1 MIQRLLTLCFSLL
14 FISASGQWNP
24 FRFAFISDTHIGSPN
39 GTAEED
45 LRRTVADINRMDD
58 IAFVVLTGDITELG
72 TDEEIAL
79 AKRILDSLDVPWYII
94 PGNHDTGWSES
105 GGVTFSR
112 VFGYDRFHFEHNGI
126 VFIGCASGPYV
137 RMSDGHIPRDAV
149 DWLDSLVK
157 TTDPSKPIVFLNHYP
172 LDKDLDNWY
181 EVIDRLKTRNTLA
194 ALCGHGHANRRLDF
208 EGIPAVM
215 GRSNLRAKAN
225 YGGYNLVDIRTDSMV
240 FRTRTPGVKTEG
252 AWTGIALSKRD
263 YDPGVKYPRPSYLM
277 NDSFPQVRAVWTH
290 SSDANVVSTPAV
302 TKDLVVFGN
311 SKGRV
316 DALSLKDGKRKWSF
330 ATGGSIYSSPAVDG
344 GLIVL
349 GSGDGSVYAL
359 SLKDGRQVWRLQ
371 TGAAVLGSPVIRDGV
386 VYIGGSDDR
395 FRAVELKSGKE
406 LWAFAGLD
414 GPVVGK
420 PLVLADRV
428 VFGAWDRHL
437 YAVDR
442 KEGRLLWKW
451 NNGSPIRNYS
461 PASCTPVVRDGVV
474 YVVAPDRYLSAIDME
489 TGATLW
495 RTNESTVRES
505 IGISSDGSL
514 VYGKTMM
521 DTVVAFPTSR
531 TKQASAWKL
540 PAGFGYEHTPSMLV
554 EKGGLVHFGT
564 RSGVVYAIDP
574 ANRRVAWKHKIDNSM
589 VNTVNAFEE
598 RRLVAATMDGKVA
611 LLERLR

>member
-1 MIQRLLTLCFSLL
+1 MI
-14 FISASGQWNP
+14 
-24 FRFAFISDTHIGSPN
+24 
-39 GTAEED
+39 
-45 LRRTVADINRMDD
+45 
-58 IAFVVLTGDITELG
+58 
-72 TDEEIAL
+72 
-79 AKRILDSLDVPWYII
+79 
-94 PGNHDTGWSES
+94 
-105 GGVTFSR
+105 
-112 VFGYDRFHFEHNGI
+112 
-126 VFIGCASGPYV
+126 
-137 RMSDGHIPRDAV
+137 
-149 DWLDSLVK
+149 
-157 TTDPSKPIVFLNHYP
+157 
-172 LDKDLDNWY
+172 
-181 EVIDRLKTRNTLA
+181 
-194 ALCGHGHANRRLDF
+194 
-208 EGIPAVM
+208 
-215 GRSNLRAKAN
+215 
-225 YGGYNLVDIRTDSMV
+225 
-240 FRTRTPGVKTEG
+240 
-252 AWTGIALSKRD
+252 
-263 YDPGVKYPRPSYLM
+263 
-277 NDSFPQVRAVWTH
+277 DSFPHVRAVWTL
-290 SSDANVVSTPAV
+290 SCDANVVSTPAV

-316 DALSLKDGKRKWSF
+316 DALSLKDGKRKWTF

>member
-1 MIQRLLTLCFSLL
+1 MIKVLL
-14 FISASGQWNP
+14 SAVLSILVGQATAQWKP
-24 FRFAFISDTHIGSPN
+24 FRFAFVSDTHIGSPN

-58 IAFVVLTGDITELG
+58 IAFVVLTGDITEMG
-72 TDEEIAL
+72 TDEEISL

-105 GGVTFSR
+105 GGVTFTR

-126 VFIGCASGPYV
+126 LFIGCASGPYV

-149 DWLDSLVK
+149 NWLDSLVK
-157 TTDPSKPIVFLNHYP
+157 ATDPAKPMVFLNHYP

-208 EGIPAVM
+208 EGVPAVM
-215 GRSNLRAKAN
+215 GRSNLRAKAIH
-225 YGGYNLVDIRTDSMV
+225 GGYNLVDVRSDSMV
-240 FRTRTPGVKTEG
+240 FKTRTPGVSTGE
-252 AWTGIALSKRD
+252 AWTGIALSQRR
-263 YDPGVKYPRPSYLM
+263 YDLSVAYPRPSYLL
-277 NDSFPQVRAVWTH
+277 NDSFPQVRAVWSH

-302 TKDLVVFGN
+302 TKELVVFGN

-316 DALSLKDGKRKWSF
+316 DALSLKDGNKRWSF
-330 ATGGSIYSSPAVDG
+330 QTGGSIYSSPAVADG
-344 GLIVL
+344 LVVL

-359 SLKDGRQVWRLQ
+359 SLKDGRRVWRLQ
-371 TGAAVLGSPVIRDGV
+371 TGAAVLGSPVIEDKV

-395 FRAVELKSGKE
+395 FRALDLKRGKE
-406 LWAFAGLD
+406 LWTFAGLD

-420 PLVLADRV
+420 PLVHGDKV
-428 VFGAWDRHL
+428 VFGAWDKHL
-437 YAVDR
+437 YALD
-442 KEGRLLWKW
+442 KKSGTLLWKW
-451 NNGSPIRNYS
+451 NNGSTVRNFS
-461 PASCTPVVRDGVV
+461 PASCMPVVRDGVV
-474 YVVAPDRYLSAIDME
+474 YIVAPDRYLSAIDLE

-505 IGISSDGSL
+505 LGLSADGSL

-531 TKQASAWKL
+531 ESQKSAWKL
-540 PAGFGYEHTPSMLV
+540 SAGFGYEHTPSMLV
-554 EKGGLVHFGT
+554 EKAGLVHFGT
-564 RSGVVYAIDP
+564 KNGVVYAIDP
-574 ANRRVAWKHKIDNSM
+574 HRKRISWKHKLDNSM
-589 VNTVNAFEE
+589 VNTVNVFDD
-598 RRLVAATMDGKVA
+598 RMLVASTMDGKVT
-611 LLERLR
+611 LLERRD